1 MLFTEPLGTLIRW
14 SYGYPWVT
22 HNYSRVIHNYHKV
35 KTTYFFVVRAV
46 RRIVSGQLVGKII
59 IIIILSFRV
68 GTSKNINIDH
78 QVKETC
84 AKVT

>member
-1 MLFTEPLGTLIRW
+1 M
-14 SYGYPWVT
+14 
-22 HNYSRVIHNYHKV
+22 

-59 IIIILSFRV
+59 IIIIILSFRV

-78 QVKETC
+78 QVKETR

>member
-1 MLFTEPLGTLIRW
+1 M
-14 SYGYPWVT
+14 
-22 HNYSRVIHNYHKV
+22 